1 MKHRNPFLVF
11 FLPFVTLGIYS
22 WYWYVS
28 TKNEMNKMGEHIPTA
43 WIWLIPFFG
52 GIWWVWKYS
61 EAVGHVTKD
70 KLGGIFAFLLI
81 FFLGMIGH
89 AIIQDF
95 FNKIGASPTGTPA
108 TPVQPGQPAQP
119 MPTVP
124 PAPAP
129 QQAPPPPPVSPSSK
143 G

>member
-1 MKHRNPFLVF
+1 
-11 FLPFVTLGIYS
+11 
-22 WYWYVS
+22 
-28 TKNEMNKMGEHIPTA
+28 MNKLGEHIPTA

-81 FFLGMIGH
+81 FFLGSIGH

-95 FNKIGASPTGTPA
+95 FNKIGASPAESSTVPAQPAPA
-108 TPVQPGQPAQP
+108 TPAEHPTSATASANQAVSETSTTPAAET
-119 MPTVP
+119 PTSQTP
-124 PAPAP
+124 PADN
-129 QQAPPPPPVSPSSK
+129 K
-143 G
+143 